1 MPANAGPWGG
11 SGSARGLRRARR
23 AEVPRP
29 RNEGGFSLIELLV
42 VIGIIVIMIGA
53 LGLALRGGAGNVGLQ
68 SAQGTLGSLL
78 SAARGQAAV
87 SQQNSMLVIDADPA
101 KEGFLRTIH
110 VAVQTAG
117 GGWNFVSDATLP
129 SGVYVVPGNRSITGA
144 DCAVSWPATR
154 LSSVADPANLSV
166 AQGGVS
172 GLYLLSSFTVNS
184 VGTPSTAGAKLVVA
198 AGRRTSATALV
209 FDNPE
214 LVRGVALSAYGAPI
228 LINNAAGFD
237 N

>member
-1 MPANAGPWGG
+1 VSGPTQTVAVAAVYDRRPKPGG
-11 SGSARGLRRARR
+11 H
-23 AEVPRP
+23 RP
-29 RNEGGFSLIELLV
+29 PLQGGAAGFSLIELLV

-53 LGLALRGGAGNVGLQ
+53 LGLALRGGGGNVGLQ

-78 SAARGQAAV
+78 TAARAQAAV
-87 SQQNSMLVIDADPA
+87 SQQTAMLVIDADPA
-101 KEGFLRTIH
+101 KEGFLRTVH
-110 VAVQTAG
+110 VAVQAG
-117 GGWNFVSDATLP
+117 SGWNFVSDATLP
-129 SGVYVVPGNRSITGA
+129 PGVYLVPGSRSVTGA
-144 DCAVSWPATR
+144 DCSAAWPATR
-154 LSSVADPANLSV
+154 LSTVADPANFAV

-172 GLYLLSSFTVNS
+172 GLYLVTNFTVNS
-184 VGTPSTAGAKLVVA
+184 VGTPSTAGAKLIVA

-214 LVRGVALSAYGAPI
+214 LVRGVILSAYGAPI